1 MWSVSRLTNEL
12 NTPEVI
18 LFFLLQTVILH
29 KHAQCEILS
38 CNSSCLCPSLTLTE
52 VNRCHAWL
60 YPVVCLLW
68 YLALNSTFQP
78 LSCHCSHILKSVF
91 ICLTEHPAWAAILRH
106 LKLLRNYLAFSQNLC
121 TAIEHLYKNS
131 KCTYLI
137 LMQVVVVPWDSRLR
151 IILDE
156 NWRQEND
163 EKVTPHPS
171 RTSVVQVLLDAT
183 SKCFGLEMW
192 WAATR
197 WVCVNVS
204 KHLLQASAANT
215 NHVKKLA

>member
-52 VNRCHAWL
+52 VNWCHAWL

-78 LSCHCSHILKSVF
+78 LSCHCRHILKSVF
-91 ICLTEHPAWAAILRH
+91 ICLTEHPAWAAIL
-106 LKLLRNYLAFSQNLC
+106 
-121 TAIEHLYKNS
+121 
-131 KCTYLI
+131 CTYLI